1 MKLQAIQFLRRICE
15 NIDGAMSS
23 LVMLVAMLIDFTLK
37 SNDLSVIQDTYPKLA
52 DYKESL
58 FIAQI
63 EPRIRVETCLLVL
76 ASVNEFTQARPD
88 LM

>member
-1 MKLQAIQFLRRICE
+1 MKLQAIQFLRKICE

-23 LVMLVAMLIDFTLK
+23 LVMLVGMLIDYTLK
-37 SNDLSVIQDTYPKLA
+37 SNELNLLEEKYPKLA

-58 FIAQI
+58 FMAAI

-76 ASVNEFTQARPD
+76 ASVNEFTHTRPD